1 MADHTFLYL
10 FERIFA
16 TRGLT
21 LTGTPLK
28 GLQVLGILETRAID
42 FENVIILS
50 MNEGVFPRKQ
60 YAKTMIPNNLR
71 TGFGLP
77 DFDSPEWTFAY
88 SFYRLISR
96 AKHVALFYDSRT
108 DGVGQGE
115 KSRYISQLQYLVP
128 QLNISEHT
136 LSTGSEAGE
145 RHQFS
150 ISKNPRIMDS
160 LARYRKGGKKKL
172 SASALKKYLECPF
185 RFYLEYVR
193 DMHNDDEIV
202 ESLTAAE
209 IGTIVHNS
217 IQSLYE
223 AHKLKKINAAL
234 IDSWLDEGNTAIHDA
249 VVEQIRQV
257 HYKSL
262 KTTDF
267 DSFTTELKIAA
278 TNIEIL
284 VRSNLEA
291 ERNSYCKTDFIF
303 IENEY
308 KVNTIEENISWKLS
322 DTLDLNFY
330 MSIDRV
336 DEIAPNVRRFIDF
349 KTGVEETSIS
359 DLNNIFTSYKN
370 EKSGIFQLL
379 LYCEAYMSLRNSNVD
394 IQPVLHPLRKLV
406 SSPKINFISVGKTKD
421 LKYSQIRDTFRPL
434 LIDMLE
440 RIFDDTTPF
449 VQCEDTSACKYC
461 PFLPLCGRSIKKY

>member
-1 MADHTFLYL
+1 MSF
-10 FERIFA
+10 
-16 TRGLT
+16 
-21 LTGTPLK
+21 P
-28 GLQVLGILETRAID
+28 
-42 FENVIILS
+42 ILS
-50 MNEGVFPRKQ
+50 RVC
-60 YAKTMIPNNLR
+60 
-71 TGFGLP
+71 
-77 DFDSPEWTFAY
+77 
-88 SFYRLISR
+88 
-96 AKHVALFYDSRT
+96 
-108 DGVGQGE
+108 
-115 KSRYISQLQYLVP
+115 
-128 QLNISEHT
+128 
-136 LSTGSEAGE
+136 
-145 RHQFS
+145 
-150 ISKNPRIMDS
+150 
-160 LARYRKGGKKKL
+160 ARYAQRRRNRRKPHR
-172 SASALKKYLECPF
+172 S
-185 RFYLEYVR
+185 R
-193 DMHNDDEIV
+193 DRYYRTQLDP
-202 ESLTAAE
+202 
-209 IGTIVHNS
+209 
-217 IQSLYE
+217 SLYE

-284 VRSNLEA
+284 VGSNLEA
-291 ERNSYCKTDFIF
+291 ERNSYCETDFIF

-421 LKYSQIRDTFRPL
+421 LKYSRYATHSAPCSSTCSKEFSTTQPHLYSARTPL
-434 LIDMLE
+434 HVNTAPSYPSAAAASRNIDMHKIMVYIEL
-440 RIFDDTTPF
+440 
-449 VQCEDTSACKYC
+449 
-461 PFLPLCGRSIKKY
+461 